1 MSASNQEITQMNL
14 YEKLERI
21 RKLVEVLR
29 KDKKGFNYKY
39 TTEESVLAKVTFGM
53 AKYHVSLVPSITP
66 NTATSQLINYE
77 NVKVTKDGKTIKSP
91 VNEYLVQAEM
101 TYTWVNNDNMEDSI
115 VVPWLLVGS
124 QSDPSQAFGSGLTYS
139 NRYFILKFFHV
150 ATTEDDPDNWR
161 QKQAEAKAIEGAEV
175 CKGIIEQIDKKV
187 KSMLKDDKDG
197 KIKAKITETLKDNIV
212 INGKKSANYIN
223 LTEPEMA
230 AKALEAL
237 NNMEVK

>member
-77 NVKVTKDGKTIKSP
+77 NVKVTKDGKAIKSP

-101 TYTWVNNDNMEDSI
+101 TYTWVNNDNMEDRI

-161 QKQAEAKAIEGAEV
+161 QKQAEAKDIEGAEV
-175 CKGIIEQIDKKV
+175 CKSIIEQIDKKV

-197 KIKAKITETLKDNIV
+197 KIKTKITETLKDNIV

>member
-77 NVKVTKDGKTIKSP
+77 NVKVTKDGKAIKSP

-101 TYTWVNNDNMEDSI
+101 TYTWVNNDNMEDRI
-115 VVPWLLVGS
+115 IVPWLLVGS

-161 QKQAEAKAIEGAEV
+161 QKQAEAKAIEGAEI
-175 CKGIIEQIDKKV
+175 CKSIIEQIDKKV
-187 KSMLKDDKDG
+187 KSMLKDDTDG
-197 KIKAKITETLKDNIV
+197 KIKTKITETLKDNIV

>member
-101 TYTWVNNDNMEDSI
+101 TYTWVNNDNTEDSI

-161 QKQAEAKAIEGAEV
+161 QKQAEAKAIE
-175 CKGIIEQIDKKV
+175 KKV

>member
-77 NVKVTKDGKTIKSP
+77 NVKVTKDGKAIKSP

-101 TYTWVNNDNMEDSI
+101 TYTWVNNDNMEDRI

-175 CKGIIEQIDKKV
+175 CKSIIEQIDKKV

-197 KIKAKITETLKDNIV
+197 KIKTKIAETLKDNIV

>member
-1 MSASNQEITQMNL
+1 MSTSNQEITQMNL

-53 AKYHVSLVPSITP
+53 AKYHVSLIPSITP

-77 NVKVTKDGKTIKSP
+77 NVKVTKDGKAIKSP

-101 TYTWVNNDNMEDSI
+101 TYTWVNNDNMEDRI

-175 CKGIIEQIDKKV
+175 CKSIIEQIDKKV

-197 KIKAKITETLKDNIV
+197 KIKTKITETLKDNIV

>member
-53 AKYHVSLVPSITP
+53 AKYHVSLIPSVTP

-77 NVKVTKDGKTIKSP
+77 NVKVTKDGKAIKSP

-101 TYTWVNNDNMEDSI
+101 TYTWVNNDNMEDRI

-175 CKGIIEQIDKKV
+175 CKSIIEQIDKKV

-197 KIKAKITETLKDNIV
+197 KIKTKITETLKDNIV

>member
-77 NVKVTKDGKTIKSP
+77 NVKVTKDGKAIKSP

-101 TYTWVNNDNMEDSI
+101 TYTWVNNDNMEDRI

-161 QKQAEAKAIEGAEV
+161 QKQAEAKKIEGAEV
-175 CKGIIEQIDKKV
+175 CKSIIEQIDKKV

-197 KIKAKITETLKDNIV
+197 KIKTKITETLKDNIV

-237 NNMEVK
+237 NNMELK

>member
-77 NVKVTKDGKTIKSP
+77 NVKVTKDGKAIKSP

-101 TYTWVNNDNMEDSI
+101 TYTWVNNDNMEDRI

-175 CKGIIEQIDKKV
+175 CKSIIEQIDKQV
-187 KSMLKDDKDG
+187 KNMLKDDKDG
-197 KIKAKITETLKDNIV
+197 KIKTKITETLKDNIV

>member
-77 NVKVTKDGKTIKSP
+77 NVKVTKDGKAIKSP

-101 TYTWVNNDNMEDSI
+101 TYTWVNNDNMEDRI

-175 CKGIIEQIDKKV
+175 CKSIIEQIDKKV

-197 KIKAKITETLKDNIV
+197 KIKTKITETLKDNIV